1 MKKHLLAAAA
11 ALTCTFAAISV
22 SSAQT
27 AVFSYNDSFGTANAG
42 TYTPGSSFTFSI
54 SLAFTAGGN
63 IANLEGLSYWFE
75 QQNPSAPFNFSI
87 TLRDVTG
94 SQFTD
99 LQTPGLTYPQTM
111 TPQEVK
117 DLGALLPTTPGLGN
131 NSYFI
136 ANITVS
142 IAPTAA
148 PGTYVIENTTSGGK
162 TSVITDDQGH
172 TFAIPQATYTI
183 TIVPEP
189 TSLALL
195 AVGLVVFGIFVYR
208 RRVSSH

>member
-11 ALTCTFAAISV
+11 VITCMFAAISV

-27 AVFSYNDSFGTANAG
+27 AVFSYDDHNVVPNAG

-54 SLAFTAGGN
+54 SLAFTAGGT

-75 QQNPSAPFNFSI
+75 QQNPNAPFNFSI

-99 LQTPGLTYPQTM
+99 LQTPGLTYPQAM
-111 TPQEVK
+111 TPQNLK

-131 NSYFI
+131 GSYFI

-142 IAPTAA
+142 IDPSTA
-148 PGTYVIENTTSGGK
+148 PGTYVIENVTTGGK

-183 TIVPEP
+183 TVVPEP
-189 TSLALL
+189 TSLALF
-195 AVGLVVFGIFVYR
+195 AAGLVVLGIFVYR

>member
-1 MKKHLLAAAA
+1 MKKHLLTAAA
-11 ALTCTFAAISV
+11 ALTCMFAAISV
-22 SSAQT
+22 SSGQT
-27 AVFSYNDSFGTANAG
+27 AVFSYNDGVGTANAG

-75 QQNPSAPFNFSI
+75 QQNLNAPFNFSI

-99 LQTPGLTYPQTM
+99 LQTSGLTYPQALAA
-111 TPQEVK
+111 QETK

-195 AVGLVVFGIFVYR
+195 AVGLVVLGIFVYR

>member
-27 AVFSYNDSFGTANAG
+27 AVFSYNDGVGTANAG

-54 SLAFTAGGN
+54 SLAFTAGGT

-75 QQNPSAPFNFSI
+75 QQNPNAPFNFAI

-111 TPQEVK
+111 TPQNLK

-131 NSYFI
+131 GSYFI

-142 IAPTAA
+142 IDPSTA
-148 PGTYVIENTTSGGK
+148 PGTYVIENVTTGGK

-183 TIVPEP
+183 TVVPEP
-189 TSLALL
+189 TSLALF
-195 AVGLVVFGIFVYR
+195 AAGLVVLGIFVYR

>member
-27 AVFSYNDSFGTANAG
+27 AVFSYSDGVGTLNAG

-54 SLAFTAGGN
+54 TLAFTPGGN

-75 QQNPSAPFNFSI
+75 QQNPNAPFNFAI

-99 LQTPGLTYPQTM
+99 LQTSSLAYPQAM
-111 TPQEVK
+111 TPQNVK
-117 DLGALLPTTPGLGN
+117 DLGALLPTTSGLGAGA
-131 NSYFI
+131 YFI

-142 IAPTAA
+142 IAPSAA
-148 PGTYVIENTTSGGK
+148 PGTYVIENVTTGGK

-183 TIVPEP
+183 TVVPEP
-189 TSLALL
+189 ATLSLVALG
-195 AVGLVVFGIFVYR
+195 GLGTTGLIFLR
-208 RRVSSH
+208 RKRQN

>member
-11 ALTCTFAAISV
+11 VITCMFAAISV

-27 AVFSYNDSFGTANAG
+27 AVFSYDDHNVVPNAG

-54 SLAFTAGGN
+54 SLAFTAGGT

-75 QQNPSAPFNFSI
+75 QQNPNAPFNFAI

-111 TPQEVK
+111 TPQNVK

-131 NSYFI
+131 GSYFI

-142 IAPTAA
+142 ISPSAA
-148 PGTYVIENTTSGGK
+148 PGTYVIENTTTGGK

-183 TIVPEP
+183 TVVPEP
-189 TSLALL
+189 TSLALF
-195 AVGLVVFGIFVYR
+195 AAGLVVLGIFVYR